1 MRLLAIVL
9 AIVSLITLYSEPAGD
24 ILNGSFVLDGFS
36 KGFKTLLLG
45 ASALILCTA
54 MSDDKKNPIEDKGE
68 YYYLFLMALLGAM
81 FMASSVDFITL
92 FVGLELLSLSSY
104 ILVGIRKR
112 AVHQMKRQ

>member
-1 MRLLAIVL
+1 
-9 AIVSLITLYSEPAGD
+9 
-24 ILNGSFVLDGFS
+24 
-36 KGFKTLLLG
+36 
-45 ASALILCTA
+45 
-54 MSDDKKNPIEDKGE
+54 
-68 YYYLFLMALLGAM
+68 MALGAM

>member
-1 MRLLAIVL
+1 M
-9 AIVSLITLYSEPAGD
+9 
-24 ILNGSFVLDGFS
+24 LDGFS